1 MCKEIV
7 DMKQYIR
14 KFSINSSVHSMT
26 RKDIVDKLLNLV
38 GEYSIETSDITIEI
52 LEDVC
57 SDKDNTIYENINKLY
72 DYILAALKFL
82 EINIPRE
89 FLILEQN
96 FYSLKNKN
104 ILAAIIEF
112 CKKIECKVV
121 SEGIETE
128 YDDKLMK
135 NLGVDYIQGY
145 FYSKHL
151 EKIDFI
157 LKFNYPL

>member
-57 SDKDNTIYENINKLY
+57 SDKDNIIYENINKLY

-104 ILAAIIEF
+104 ILAAII
-112 CKKIECKVV
+112 
-121 SEGIETE
+121 
-128 YDDKLMK
+128 
-135 NLGVDYIQGY
+135 
-145 FYSKHL
+145 
-151 EKIDFI
+151 
-157 LKFNYPL
+157 